1 MFVVRVY
8 VAPSSIHGLGC
19 FAAEPIA
26 AGQLVWKFDERV
38 DLRIPLSEYAGFPP
52 ATQDFL
58 QRHTYVE
65 RIDGVEYM
73 ILCADH
79 SKFVNHSDQPNLL
92 DTPDGLS
99 EYAACDIAAGEELT
113 CDYYQ
118 SDEKAADKLRVHD
131 PLAQGGP

>member
-1 MFVVRVY
+1 
-8 VAPSSIHGLGC
+8 
-19 FAAEPIA
+19 
-26 AGQLVWKFDERV
+26 
-38 DLRIPLSEYAGFPP
+38 
-52 ATQDFL
+52 
-58 QRHTYVE
+58 
-65 RIDGVEYM
+65 M

-131 PLAQGGP
+131 PLAQGEP